1 MSDSVAPA
9 DFSSPEM
16 GVLYMKKK
24 YIKLFAFRASAHPV
38 SVCSGADC
46 AIMSTMGFLNTYLVW
61 LEWPEKCFRANDG
74 DLKLFRS
81 LVPRGSRVARVKSER
96 AFLKAL
102 PFATHAVVW
111 HFKKEWFA
119 RAPKLKVLATPA
131 AGRELVAWRDAPA
144 GVEVHFGAFHG
155 PIISE
160 TVLGFLLAW
169 TRGFFWKGPMW
180 PRAALAEH
188 CGDLEG
194 TTAVIAGF
202 GRIGR
207 AIAARLEPFGVECH
221 GITRHG
227 IFTLKNFHDGRLTTD
242 IRQRPSATLRL
253 CASALKIPTSLL
265 RRADWFIL
273 ALPSDTG
280 TDDFLDAR
288 LIRRLPKKCVVVNVG
303 RGNAVD
309 EEALLAAIGE
319 GRLAGAYLDVFKHEP
334 TALNP
339 GVGPRGKGLAAA
351 RNVPWNL
358 VRMPHACAFSTRYMK
373 ECFKELK
380 SEGLLD

>member
-1 MSDSVAPA
+1 M
-9 DFSSPEM
+9 
-16 GVLYMKKK
+16 
-24 YIKLFAFRASAHPV
+24 
-38 SVCSGADC
+38 
-46 AIMSTMGFLNTYLVW
+46 
-61 LEWPEKCFRANDG
+61 
-74 DLKLFRS
+74 
-81 LVPRGSRVARVKSER
+81 RVKSER
-96 AFLKAL
+96 AFLKSL
-102 PFATHAVVW
+102 PSATHAVVW

-119 RAPKLKVLATPA
+119 RATKLKVLATPA
-131 AGRELVAWRDAPA
+131 AGRELVAWRDAPKD
-144 GVEVHFGAFHG
+144 VKVHFGSFHG

-180 PRAALAEH
+180 PRKMLSEH

-207 AIAARLEPFGVECH
+207 AIAARLEPFGVECF
-221 GITRHG
+221 GITQHG
-227 IFTLKNFHDGRLTTD
+227 IFTLKNFHEGRSTTD
-242 IRQRPSATLRL
+242 IRQKHSATLRL
-253 CASALKIPTSLL
+253 SALASLGLDAFPSVASTLGGRLRASALKIPSPLL

-288 LIRRLPKKCVVVNVG
+288 LIRRLPKKCVVINVG

-309 EEALLAAIGE
+309 EDALLAAIKE

-339 GVGPRGKGLAAA
+339 RIGPHGKGLAAA
-351 RNVPWNL
+351 KYVPWNL
-358 VRMPHACAFSTRYMK
+358 VRMPHACAFSSRYMK
-373 ECFKELK
+373 ECFRELAR
-380 SEGLLD
+380 EGVLK

>member
-1 MSDSVAPA
+1 M
-9 DFSSPEM
+9 
-16 GVLYMKKK
+16 
-24 YIKLFAFRASAHPV
+24 
-38 SVCSGADC
+38 
-46 AIMSTMGFLNTYLVW
+46 
-61 LEWPEKCFRANDG
+61 
-74 DLKLFRS
+74 
-81 LVPRGSRVARVKSER
+81 RVKSER

-102 PFATHAVVW
+102 PSATHAVVW

-119 RAPKLKVLATPA
+119 RAKKLKVLATPA
-131 AGRELVAWRDAPA
+131 AGRELVAWRDAPK
-144 GVEVHFGAFHG
+144 GVKVHFGSFHG

-160 TVLGFLLAW
+160 TVLGFLLAG

-180 PRAALAEH
+180 PREKLAEH

-194 TTAVIAGF
+194 TTALIAGF

-207 AIAARLEPFGVECH
+207 AIAERLEPFGVECF

-227 IFTLKNFHDGRLTTD
+227 VFTLSDFHKGRPT
-242 IRQRPSATLRL
+242 AK
-253 CASALKIPTSLL
+253 KIPIPLL

-309 EEALLAAIGE
+309 EDALLAAIKE
-319 GRLAGAYLDVFKHEP
+319 ERLAGAYLDVFKHEP

-339 GVGPRGKGLAAA
+339 RIGPRGKGLAAA
-351 RNVPWNL
+351 KRVPWNL
-358 VRMPHACAFSTRYMK
+358 IRMPHACAFSSRYMK
-373 ECFKELK
+373 ECFRELAR
-380 SEGLLD
+380 EGVLR

>member
-1 MSDSVAPA
+1 V
-9 DFSSPEM
+9 
-16 GVLYMKKK
+16 
-24 YIKLFAFRASAHPV
+24 
-38 SVCSGADC
+38 
-46 AIMSTMGFLNTYLVW
+46 NTYLIW

-81 LVPRGSRVARVKSER
+81 LVPKGSRVVRAKSER

-102 PFATHAVVW
+102 PSATHAVVW

-119 RAPKLKVLATPA
+119 RAKKLKVLATPA
-131 AGRELVAWRDAPA
+131 AGRELIAWRDAPKDIK
-144 GVEVHFGAFHG
+144 VHFGSFHG

-180 PRAALAEH
+180 PRNKLAEH
-188 CGDLEG
+188 CGDLQG

-207 AIAARLEPFGVECH
+207 AIAARLEPFGVECV

-227 IFTLKNFHDGRLTTD
+227 IFTLENFHEGRSTTE
-242 IRQRPSATLRL
+242 
-253 CASALKIPTSLL
+253 KIPSSLL
-265 RRADWFIL
+265 RRADWFII
-273 ALPSDTG
+273 ALPSDTE

-309 EEALLAAIGE
+309 EDALLAAIKE

-339 GVGPRGKGLAAA
+339 KIGPRGKGLAAA
-351 RNVPWNL
+351 KSVPWNL
-358 VRMPHACAFSTRYMK
+358 VRMPHACAFSSRYMK
-373 ECFKELK
+373 ECFRELAR
-380 SEGLLD
+380 EGVLK

>member
-1 MSDSVAPA
+1 M
-9 DFSSPEM
+9 
-16 GVLYMKKK
+16 
-24 YIKLFAFRASAHPV
+24 I
-38 SVCSGADC
+38 
-46 AIMSTMGFLNTYLVW
+46 W

-81 LVPRGSRVARVKSER
+81 LVPKGSRVVRVKSER

-102 PFATHAVVW
+102 PSATHAVVW

-119 RAPKLKVLATPA
+119 RATKLKVLATPA
-131 AGRELVAWRDAPA
+131 AGRELVAWRDAPK
-144 GVEVHFGAFHG
+144 GVKVHFGSFHG

-169 TRGFFWKGPMW
+169 ARGFFWKGPMW
-180 PRAALAEH
+180 PRKELAEH

-207 AIAARLEPFGVECH
+207 AIAARLESFGVECV

-227 IFTLKNFHDGRLTTD
+227 IFTLADFRRGRST
-242 IRQRPSATLRL
+242 AE
-253 CASALKIPTSLL
+253 KIPSPLL

-280 TDDFLDAR
+280 TDDFLNAR
-288 LIRRLPKKCVVVNVG
+288 LIRRLPKKCVVVNIG

-309 EEALLAAIGE
+309 ETALLAAIKE

-339 GVGPRGKGLAAA
+339 KIGPRGKGLAAA
-351 RNVPWNL
+351 RSVPWNL
-358 VRMPHACAFSTRYMK
+358 VRMPHACAFSSRYMK

>member
-1 MSDSVAPA
+1 M
-9 DFSSPEM
+9 
-16 GVLYMKKK
+16 
-24 YIKLFAFRASAHPV
+24 I
-38 SVCSGADC
+38 
-46 AIMSTMGFLNTYLVW
+46 W
-61 LEWPEKCFRANDG
+61 LEWPERCFRANNG

-81 LVPRGSRVARVKSER
+81 LVPKGSRVVRVKSEQ

-102 PFATHAVVW
+102 PSATHAVVW
-111 HFKKEWFA
+111 HFNKEWFA

-131 AGRELVAWRDAPA
+131 AGRELVAWRDAPK
-144 GVEVHFGAFHG
+144 GVKVHFGSFHG

-180 PRAALAEH
+180 PREELAEH

-207 AIAARLEPFGVECH
+207 AIAARLEPFGVECF

-227 IFTLKNFHDGRLTTD
+227 IFTLKNFHEGRSTTE
-242 IRQRPSATLRL
+242 
-253 CASALKIPTSLL
+253 KIPSPLL

-309 EEALLAAIGE
+309 EDALLAAIKE
-319 GRLAGAYLDVFKHEP
+319 GRLAGAYLDVYKQEP

-339 GVGPRGKGLAAA
+339 KIGPRGKGLAAA
-351 RNVPWNL
+351 KSVPWNL
-358 VRMPHACAFSTRYMK
+358 VRMPHACAFSSRYMK
-373 ECFKELK
+373 ECFRELAR
-380 SEGLLD
+380 EGVLK

>member
-1 MSDSVAPA
+1 M
-9 DFSSPEM
+9 
-16 GVLYMKKK
+16 
-24 YIKLFAFRASAHPV
+24 
-38 SVCSGADC
+38 
-46 AIMSTMGFLNTYLVW
+46 
-61 LEWPEKCFRANDG
+61 
-74 DLKLFRS
+74 
-81 LVPRGSRVARVKSER
+81 RVKSEC

-102 PFATHAVVW
+102 PSATHAVVW

-119 RAPKLKVLATPA
+119 SAPKLKVLATPA
-131 AGRELVAWRDAPA
+131 AGRELVAWRDAPK
-144 GVEVHFGAFHG
+144 GVKVHFGSFHG

-180 PRAALAEH
+180 PREELAEH

-194 TTAVIAGF
+194 TTALIAGF

-207 AIAARLEPFGVECH
+207 AIAERLEPFGVECF

-227 IFTLKNFHDGRLTTD
+227 IFTLADFHKGRPT
-242 IRQRPSATLRL
+242 AK
-253 CASALKIPTSLL
+253 KIPIPLL

-288 LIRRLPKKCVVVNVG
+288 IIRRLPKKCVVVNVG

-309 EEALLAAIGE
+309 EDALLAAIKE
-319 GRLAGAYLDVFKHEP
+319 GLLAGAYLDVFKHEP

-339 GVGPRGKGLAAA
+339 RIGPRGKGLAAA
-351 RNVPWNL
+351 KRVPWNL
-358 VRMPHACAFSTRYMK
+358 IRMPHACAFSSRYMK
-373 ECFKELK
+373 ECFRELAR
-380 SEGLLD
+380 EGVLR

>member
-9 DFSSPEM
+9 DFSSPEI

-46 AIMSTMGFLNTYLVW
+46 AIMSAMGFLNTYLVW
-61 LEWPEKCFRANDG
+61 LEWPEKCFRADDG
-74 DLKLFRS
+74 DVGFFRS
-81 LVPRGSRVARVKSER
+81 LVPRGSRVVRVRSES

-102 PFATHAVVW
+102 PSATHAVVW
-111 HFKKEWFA
+111 HFRKEWYP
-119 RAPKLKVLATPA
+119 RAPKLRVLATPA
-131 AGRELVAWRDAPA
+131 AGRELVAWRDAPKD
-144 GVEVHFGAFHG
+144 VKVHFGAFHG

-169 TRGFFWKGPMW
+169 TRGFFWKGPLW

-207 AIAARLEPFGVECH
+207 AIAARLEQFGVECV

-227 IFTLKNFHDGRLTTD
+227 IFTLADFRKGRATSD
-242 IRQRPSATLRL
+242 IRHGSSASLRL
-253 CASALKIPTSLL
+253 CASALKIPIPLL

>member
-1 MSDSVAPA
+1 
-9 DFSSPEM
+9 
-16 GVLYMKKK
+16 
-24 YIKLFAFRASAHPV
+24 
-38 SVCSGADC
+38 
-46 AIMSTMGFLNTYLVW
+46 MSTYLIW
-61 LEWPEKCFRANDG
+61 LEWPERCFRANDG

-81 LVPRGSRVARVKSER
+81 LVPNGSRVVRVKSER

-102 PFATHAVVW
+102 PSATHAVVW
-111 HFKKEWFA
+111 HFRKEWFA

-131 AGRELVAWRDAPA
+131 AGRELVAWRDAPKS
-144 GVEVHFGAFHG
+144 VKVHFGSFHG

-180 PRAALAEH
+180 PRKVLSEH

-207 AIAARLEPFGVECH
+207 AIAARLEPFGVECF

-227 IFTLKNFHDGRLTTD
+227 IFTLENFHAGCPTTE
-242 IRQRPSATLRL
+242 
-253 CASALKIPTSLL
+253 KIPSSLL
-265 RRADWFIL
+265 RRADWFII
-273 ALPSDTG
+273 ALPSDTK
-280 TDDFLDAR
+280 TDNFLDAR
-288 LIRRLPKKCVVVNVG
+288 FIRRLPKKCVVVNVG

-309 EEALLAAIGE
+309 ENALLSAIKE

-339 GVGPRGKGLAAA
+339 KIGPCGKGLAAA
-351 RNVPWNL
+351 KSVPWNL
-358 VRMPHACAFSTRYMK
+358 IRMPHACAFSSRYMK

-380 SEGLLD
+380 TEGILD

>member
-1 MSDSVAPA
+1 M
-9 DFSSPEM
+9 
-16 GVLYMKKK
+16 
-24 YIKLFAFRASAHPV
+24 
-38 SVCSGADC
+38 
-46 AIMSTMGFLNTYLVW
+46 NTYLIW

-81 LVPRGSRVARVKSER
+81 LVPKGSRVVRVKSEQ

-102 PFATHAVVW
+102 PSATHAVVW

-119 RAPKLKVLATPA
+119 RAAKLKVLATPA
-131 AGRELVAWRDAPA
+131 AGRELVAWRDAPK
-144 GVEVHFGAFHG
+144 GVKVHFGSFHG

-180 PRAALAEH
+180 PRKELAEH

-207 AIAARLEPFGVECH
+207 AIAARLESFGVECI

-227 IFTLKNFHDGRLTTD
+227 IFTLADFRRGRST
-242 IRQRPSATLRL
+242 AE
-253 CASALKIPTSLL
+253 KIPSPLL

-280 TDDFLDAR
+280 TDDFLNAR
-288 LIRRLPKKCVVVNVG
+288 LIRRLPKKCVVVNIG

-309 EEALLAAIGE
+309 ETALLAAIKE

-339 GVGPRGKGLAAA
+339 KIGPRGKGLAAA
-351 RNVPWNL
+351 RSVPWNL
-358 VRMPHACAFSTRYMK
+358 VRMPHACAFSSRYMK

>member
-1 MSDSVAPA
+1 M
-9 DFSSPEM
+9 
-16 GVLYMKKK
+16 
-24 YIKLFAFRASAHPV
+24 
-38 SVCSGADC
+38 
-46 AIMSTMGFLNTYLVW
+46 
-61 LEWPEKCFRANDG
+61 
-74 DLKLFRS
+74 
-81 LVPRGSRVARVKSER
+81 RVKSEQ

-102 PFATHAVVW
+102 PSATHAVVW
-111 HFKKEWFA
+111 HFNKEWFA
-119 RAPKLKVLATPA
+119 RAQKLKVLATPA
-131 AGRELVAWRDAPA
+131 AGRELVAWRDAPK
-144 GVEVHFGAFHG
+144 GVKVHFGSFHG

-180 PRAALAEH
+180 PREELAEH

-207 AIAARLEPFGVECH
+207 AIAARLEPFGVECF

-227 IFTLKNFHDGRLTTD
+227 IFTLKNFHEGRSTTE
-242 IRQRPSATLRL
+242 
-253 CASALKIPTSLL
+253 KIPSPLL

-309 EEALLAAIGE
+309 EDALLAAIKE
-319 GRLAGAYLDVFKHEP
+319 GRLAGAYLDVYKQEP

-339 GVGPRGKGLAAA
+339 KIGPRGKGLAAA
-351 RNVPWNL
+351 KSVPWNL
-358 VRMPHACAFSTRYMK
+358 VRMPHACAFSSRYMK
-373 ECFKELK
+373 ECFRELAR
-380 SEGLLD
+380 EGVLK

>member
-1 MSDSVAPA
+1 M
-9 DFSSPEM
+9 
-16 GVLYMKKK
+16 
-24 YIKLFAFRASAHPV
+24 
-38 SVCSGADC
+38 
-46 AIMSTMGFLNTYLVW
+46 
-61 LEWPEKCFRANDG
+61 
-74 DLKLFRS
+74 
-81 LVPRGSRVARVKSER
+81 RVKSEC

-102 PFATHAVVW
+102 PSATHAVVW

-119 RAPKLKVLATPA
+119 SAPKLKVLATPA
-131 AGRELVAWRDAPA
+131 AGRELVAWRDAPK
-144 GVEVHFGAFHG
+144 GVKVHFGSFHG

-180 PRAALAEH
+180 PREKLAEH

-194 TTAVIAGF
+194 TTALIAGF

-207 AIAARLEPFGVECH
+207 AIAERLEPFGVECF

-227 IFTLKNFHDGRLTTD
+227 VFTLADFHKGRPT
-242 IRQRPSATLRL
+242 AK
-253 CASALKIPTSLL
+253 KIPIPLL

-309 EEALLAAIGE
+309 EDALLAAIKE
-319 GRLAGAYLDVFKHEP
+319 ERLAGAYLDVFKHEP

-339 GVGPRGKGLAAA
+339 RIGPRGKGLAAA
-351 RNVPWNL
+351 KRVPWNL
-358 VRMPHACAFSTRYMK
+358 IRMPHACAFSSRYMK
-373 ECFKELK
+373 ECFRELAR
-380 SEGLLD
+380 EGVLR

>member
-1 MSDSVAPA
+1 M
-9 DFSSPEM
+9 
-16 GVLYMKKK
+16 
-24 YIKLFAFRASAHPV
+24 
-38 SVCSGADC
+38 
-46 AIMSTMGFLNTYLVW
+46 NTYLIW

-81 LVPRGSRVARVKSER
+81 LVPKGSRVVRVKSEQ

-102 PFATHAVVW
+102 PSATHAVVW

-131 AGRELVAWRDAPA
+131 AGRELVAWRDAPK
-144 GVEVHFGAFHG
+144 GVKVHFGSFHG

-169 TRGFFWKGPMW
+169 ARGFFWKGPMW
-180 PRAALAEH
+180 PRKELAEH

-207 AIAARLEPFGVECH
+207 AIAARLESFGVECV

-227 IFTLKNFHDGRLTTD
+227 IFTLADFRRGRST
-242 IRQRPSATLRL
+242 AE
-253 CASALKIPTSLL
+253 KIPSPLL
-265 RRADWFIL
+265 RRADWFII
-273 ALPSDTG
+273 ALPSDTN
-280 TDDFLDAR
+280 TDDFLNAR

-309 EEALLAAIGE
+309 ETALLAAIKE

-339 GVGPRGKGLAAA
+339 RIGPRGKGLAAA
-351 RNVPWNL
+351 KSVPWNL
-358 VRMPHACAFSTRYMK
+358 VRMPHACAFSSRYMK

>member
-1 MSDSVAPA
+1 M
-9 DFSSPEM
+9 
-16 GVLYMKKK
+16 
-24 YIKLFAFRASAHPV
+24 
-38 SVCSGADC
+38 
-46 AIMSTMGFLNTYLVW
+46 NTYLIW

-81 LVPRGSRVARVKSER
+81 LVPKGSRVVRAKSER

-102 PFATHAVVW
+102 PSATHAVVW

-119 RAPKLKVLATPA
+119 RATKLKVLSTPA
-131 AGRELVAWRDAPA
+131 AGRELVAWRDAPKS
-144 GVEVHFGAFHG
+144 VKVHFGSFHG

-180 PRAALAEH
+180 PRKVLSEH

-207 AIAARLEPFGVECH
+207 AIAERLEPFGVECF

-227 IFTLKNFHDGRLTTD
+227 IFTLKNFHDGRSTTE
-242 IRQRPSATLRL
+242 
-253 CASALKIPTSLL
+253 KIPSSLL
-265 RRADWFIL
+265 RRADWFII
-273 ALPSDTG
+273 ALPSDTK
-280 TDDFLDAR
+280 TDDFLDVR

-309 EEALLAAIGE
+309 EDALLAAIKE

-339 GVGPRGKGLAAA
+339 RIGPRGKGLAAA
-351 RNVPWNL
+351 KSVPWNL
-358 VRMPHACAFSTRYMK
+358 VRMPHACAFSSRYMK

-380 SEGLLD
+380 TEGLLD

>member
-1 MSDSVAPA
+1 
-9 DFSSPEM
+9 
-16 GVLYMKKK
+16 
-24 YIKLFAFRASAHPV
+24 
-38 SVCSGADC
+38 
-46 AIMSTMGFLNTYLVW
+46 
-61 LEWPEKCFRANDG
+61 
-74 DLKLFRS
+74 
-81 LVPRGSRVARVKSER
+81 
-96 AFLKAL
+96 
-102 PFATHAVVW
+102 
-111 HFKKEWFA
+111 
-119 RAPKLKVLATPA
+119 
-131 AGRELVAWRDAPA
+131 
-144 GVEVHFGAFHG
+144 
-155 PIISE
+155 
-160 TVLGFLLAW
+160 
-169 TRGFFWKGPMW
+169 MW
-180 PRAALAEH
+180 PRKELSEH

-207 AIAARLEPFGVECH
+207 AIAARLEPFGVECF

-227 IFTLKNFHDGRLTTD
+227 IFTLKNFYEGRSPTD
-242 IRQRPSATLRL
+242 IRQKPSATLRL
-253 CASALKIPTSLL
+253 SALASLGLDAFPSVASTLRGRLRASALKIPTPLL

-309 EEALLAAIGE
+309 EEALLAAIKE

-339 GVGPRGKGLAAA
+339 RIGPRGKGLAAA
-351 RNVPWNL
+351 RSVPWNL
-358 VRMPHACAFSTRYMK
+358 VRMPHACAFSSRYMK

>member
-1 MSDSVAPA
+1 MVRRN
-9 DFSSPEM
+9 E
-16 GVLYMKKK
+16 
-24 YIKLFAFRASAHPV
+24 
-38 SVCSGADC
+38 
-46 AIMSTMGFLNTYLVW
+46 YLVW
-61 LEWPEKCFRANDG
+61 LNWPEKCFRANEG

-81 LVPRGSRVARVKSER
+81 LVPKGSRVMRVKSER

-102 PFATHAVVW
+102 PSATHAVVW

-131 AGRELVAWRDAPA
+131 AGRELVAWRDAPK
-144 GVEVHFGAFHG
+144 GVKVHFGSFHG

-160 TVLGFLLAW
+160 TVLCFLLAW

-180 PRAALAEH
+180 PRAELSEH

-202 GRIGR
+202 GRIGH
-207 AIAARLEPFGVECH
+207 AIAARLEPFGVKCF

-227 IFTLKNFHDGRLTTD
+227 IFTPKNFHGGRSTSD
-242 IRQRPSATLRL
+242 IRQEK
-253 CASALKIPTSLL
+253 ALSPLL
-265 RRADWFIL
+265 RRADWFVL

-339 GVGPRGKGLAAA
+339 GVGPRGKGLAAV

-358 VRMPHACAFSTRYMK
+358 VRMPHACAFSTRYMR
-373 ECFKELK
+373 ECFRELAR
-380 SEGLLD
+380 EGLLDA

>member
-1 MSDSVAPA
+1 M
-9 DFSSPEM
+9 
-16 GVLYMKKK
+16 
-24 YIKLFAFRASAHPV
+24 
-38 SVCSGADC
+38 
-46 AIMSTMGFLNTYLVW
+46 NTYLIW
-61 LEWPEKCFRANDG
+61 LEWPERCFRANDG
-74 DLKLFRS
+74 DLKFFRS
-81 LVPRGSRVARVKSER
+81 LVPKGSRVVRAKSER

-102 PFATHAVVW
+102 PSATHAVVW
-111 HFKKEWFA
+111 HFRKEWYP
-119 RAPKLKVLATPA
+119 RAPKLRVLATPA

-144 GVEVHFGAFHG
+144 GVKVHFGAFHG
-155 PIISE
+155 PIIAE

-207 AIAARLEPFGVECH
+207 AIAARLESFGVECV

-227 IFTLKNFHDGRLTTD
+227 IFTLADFRKGRST
-242 IRQRPSATLRL
+242 AE
-253 CASALKIPTSLL
+253 KIPSPLL

-280 TDDFLDAR
+280 TDDFLNAR

-309 EEALLAAIGE
+309 ETALLAAIKE

-339 GVGPRGKGLAAA
+339 KIGPRGKGLAAA
-351 RNVPWNL
+351 RSVPWNL
-358 VRMPHACAFSTRYMK
+358 VRMPHACAFSSRYMK

>member
-1 MSDSVAPA
+1 M
-9 DFSSPEM
+9 
-16 GVLYMKKK
+16 
-24 YIKLFAFRASAHPV
+24 
-38 SVCSGADC
+38 
-46 AIMSTMGFLNTYLVW
+46 NTYLIW

-81 LVPRGSRVARVKSER
+81 LVPKGSRVVRAKSER

-102 PFATHAVVW
+102 PSATHAVVW

-119 RAPKLKVLATPA
+119 RATSLKVLATPA
-131 AGRELVAWRDAPA
+131 AGRELVAWRDAPK
-144 GVEVHFGAFHG
+144 GVKVHFGSFHG

-180 PRAALAEH
+180 PRKVLSEH

-207 AIAARLEPFGVECH
+207 AIAERLEPFGVECF

-227 IFTLKNFHDGRLTTD
+227 IFTLKNFHDGRSTTE
-242 IRQRPSATLRL
+242 
-253 CASALKIPTSLL
+253 KIPSSLL
-265 RRADWFIL
+265 RRADWFII
-273 ALPSDTG
+273 ALPSDTK
-280 TDDFLDAR
+280 TDDFLDVR

-309 EEALLAAIGE
+309 EDALLAAIKE

-339 GVGPRGKGLAAA
+339 RIGPRGKGLAAA
-351 RNVPWNL
+351 KSVPWNL
-358 VRMPHACAFSTRYMK
+358 IRMPHACAFSSRYMK

-380 SEGLLD
+380 TEGLLD

>member
-1 MSDSVAPA
+1 M
-9 DFSSPEM
+9 
-16 GVLYMKKK
+16 
-24 YIKLFAFRASAHPV
+24 
-38 SVCSGADC
+38 
-46 AIMSTMGFLNTYLVW
+46 NTYLIW
-61 LEWPEKCFRANDG
+61 LEWPERCFRANDG
-74 DLKLFRS
+74 DLKFFRS
-81 LVPRGSRVARVKSER
+81 LVPKGSRVVRAKSER

-102 PFATHAVVW
+102 PSATHAVVW
-111 HFKKEWFA
+111 HFRKEWYP
-119 RAPKLKVLATPA
+119 RAPKLRVLATPA

-144 GVEVHFGAFHG
+144 GVKVHFGAFHG
-155 PIISE
+155 PIIAE

-207 AIAARLEPFGVECH
+207 AIAARLEPFGVECR

-227 IFTLKNFHDGRLTTD
+227 DL
-242 IRQRPSATLRL
+242 TLRN
-253 CASALKIPTSLL
+253 AGPFL

-358 VRMPHACAFSTRYMK
+358 VRMPHACAFSTRYMR
-373 ECFKELK
+373 ECFRELAR
-380 SEGLLD
+380 EGLLDA

>member
-1 MSDSVAPA
+1 M
-9 DFSSPEM
+9 
-16 GVLYMKKK
+16 
-24 YIKLFAFRASAHPV
+24 
-38 SVCSGADC
+38 
-46 AIMSTMGFLNTYLVW
+46 NTYLIW
-61 LEWPEKCFRANDG
+61 LEWPERCFRANDG
-74 DLKLFRS
+74 DLKFFRS
-81 LVPRGSRVARVKSER
+81 LVPKGSRVVRAKSER

-102 PFATHAVVW
+102 PSATHAVVW
-111 HFKKEWFA
+111 HFRKEWYP
-119 RAPKLKVLATPA
+119 RAPKLRVLATPA

-144 GVEVHFGAFHG
+144 GVKVHFGAFHG
-155 PIISE
+155 PIIAE

-207 AIAARLEPFGVECH
+207 SIAVRLEQFGVSCF
-221 GITRHG
+221 GLTRHG
-227 IFTLKNFHDGRLTTD
+227 VFSGSKGRTPL
-242 IRQRPSATLRL
+242 PSGSRASFLRH
-253 CASALKIPTSLL
+253 
-265 RRADWFIL
+265 ADWFIM

-358 VRMPHACAFSTRYMK
+358 VRMPHACAFSTRYMR
-373 ECFKELK
+373 ECFRELAR
-380 SEGLLD
+380 EGLLDA

>member
-1 MSDSVAPA
+1 M
-9 DFSSPEM
+9 
-16 GVLYMKKK
+16 
-24 YIKLFAFRASAHPV
+24 
-38 SVCSGADC
+38 
-46 AIMSTMGFLNTYLVW
+46 
-61 LEWPEKCFRANDG
+61 
-74 DLKLFRS
+74 
-81 LVPRGSRVARVKSER
+81 RVKSEC

-102 PFATHAVVW
+102 PSATHAVVW

-119 RAPKLKVLATPA
+119 SAPKLKVLATPA
-131 AGRELVAWRDAPA
+131 AGRELVAWRDAPK
-144 GVEVHFGAFHG
+144 GVKVHFGSFHG

-180 PRAALAEH
+180 PREELAEH

-194 TTAVIAGF
+194 TTALIAGF

-207 AIAARLEPFGVECH
+207 AIAERLEPFGVECF

-227 IFTLKNFHDGRLTTD
+227 IFTLADFHKGRPT
-242 IRQRPSATLRL
+242 AK
-253 CASALKIPTSLL
+253 KIPIPLL

-303 RGNAVD
+303 RGNAV
-309 EEALLAAIGE
+309 EEDALLAAIKE

-339 GVGPRGKGLAAA
+339 RIGPRGKGLAAA
-351 RNVPWNL
+351 KRVPWNL
-358 VRMPHACAFSTRYMK
+358 IRMPHACAFSSRYMK
-373 ECFKELK
+373 ECFRELAR
-380 SEGLLD
+380 EGVLR

>member
-1 MSDSVAPA
+1 M
-9 DFSSPEM
+9 
-16 GVLYMKKK
+16 
-24 YIKLFAFRASAHPV
+24 
-38 SVCSGADC
+38 
-46 AIMSTMGFLNTYLVW
+46 NTYLIW
-61 LEWPEKCFRANDG
+61 LEWPERCFRANDG
-74 DLKLFRS
+74 DLKFFRS
-81 LVPRGSRVARVKSER
+81 LVPKGSRVVCAKSER
-96 AFLKAL
+96 AFLRAL
-102 PFATHAVVW
+102 PSATHAVVW
-111 HFKKEWFA
+111 HFRKEWYP
-119 RAPKLKVLATPA
+119 RALKLRVLATPA

-155 PIISE
+155 PIIAE
-160 TVLGFLLAW
+160 TVLGFLIAW

-207 AIAARLEPFGVECH
+207 AIAARLEPFGVECF

-227 IFTLKNFHDGRLTTD
+227 IFTPKNFHEGRSTTD
-242 IRQRPSATLRL
+242 IRQEK
-253 CASALKIPTSLL
+253 ALSPLL

-309 EEALLAAIGE
+309 EEALLAAIEE

-358 VRMPHACAFSTRYMK
+358 VRMPHACAFSTRYMR
-373 ECFKELK
+373 ECFRELAR
-380 SEGLLD
+380 EGLLDA

>member
-1 MSDSVAPA
+1 MASDWWL
-9 DFSSPEM
+9 EI
-16 GVLYMKKK
+16 GVN
-24 YIKLFAFRASAHPV
+24 R
-38 SVCSGADC
+38 
-46 AIMSTMGFLNTYLVW
+46 YLIW
-61 LEWPEKCFRANDG
+61 LEWPERCFRANDG
-74 DLKLFRS
+74 DLKFFRS
-81 LVPRGSRVARVKSER
+81 LVPKGSRVVRAKSER

-102 PFATHAVVW
+102 PSATHAVVW

-119 RAPKLKVLATPA
+119 SAPKLKVLATPA
-131 AGRELVAWRDAPA
+131 AGRELVAWRDAPK
-144 GVEVHFGAFHG
+144 GVKVHFGSFHG

-180 PRAALAEH
+180 PREELAEH

-194 TTAVIAGF
+194 TTALIAGF

-207 AIAARLEPFGVECH
+207 AIAERLEPFGVECF

-227 IFTLKNFHDGRLTTD
+227 VFTLADFHKGRPT
-242 IRQRPSATLRL
+242 AK
-253 CASALKIPTSLL
+253 KIPIPLL

-309 EEALLAAIGE
+309 EDALLAAIKE

-339 GVGPRGKGLAAA
+339 RIGPRGKGLAAA
-351 RNVPWNL
+351 KRVPWNL
-358 VRMPHACAFSTRYMK
+358 IRMPHACAFSSRYMK
-373 ECFKELK
+373 ECFRELAR
-380 SEGLLD
+380 EGVLR

>member
-1 MSDSVAPA
+1 M
-9 DFSSPEM
+9 
-16 GVLYMKKK
+16 
-24 YIKLFAFRASAHPV
+24 
-38 SVCSGADC
+38 
-46 AIMSTMGFLNTYLVW
+46 NTYLIW
-61 LEWPEKCFRANDG
+61 LEWPEKCFRANEG

-81 LVPRGSRVARVKSER
+81 LVPKGSRVVRVKSER
-96 AFLKAL
+96 AFLRNL
-102 PFATHAVVW
+102 PSATHAVVW
-111 HFKKEWFA
+111 HFEKEWYA

-131 AGRELVAWRDAPA
+131 AGRELIAWRDAPR
-144 GVEVHFGAFHG
+144 GVKVHFGAFHG

-180 PRAALAEH
+180 PREELAEH

-207 AIAARLEPFGVECH
+207 SIAARLEPFGVECF

-227 IFTLKNFHDGRLTTD
+227 IFTPKNFHEGRSTSD
-242 IRQRPSATLRL
+242 IRQEK
-253 CASALKIPTSLL
+253 ALSPLL
-265 RRADWFIL
+265 RRADWLIL

-288 LIRRLPKKCVVVNVG
+288 LIRRLPKKCVVVNIG

-309 EEALLAAIGE
+309 EDALLAAIRE

-334 TALNP
+334 TVLNP
-339 GVGPRGKGLAAA
+339 KIGPRGKGLAAA
-351 RNVPWNL
+351 RSVPWNL
-358 VRMPHACAFSTRYMK
+358 VRMPHACAFSSRYMK
-373 ECFKELK
+373 ECFQELAR
-380 SEGLLD
+380 EGVLK

>member
-1 MSDSVAPA
+1 M
-9 DFSSPEM
+9 
-16 GVLYMKKK
+16 
-24 YIKLFAFRASAHPV
+24 
-38 SVCSGADC
+38 
-46 AIMSTMGFLNTYLVW
+46 NTYLIW

-81 LVPRGSRVARVKSER
+81 LVPKGSRVVRVKSEQ

-102 PFATHAVVW
+102 PSATHAVVW

-119 RAPKLKVLATPA
+119 RATKLKVLATPA
-131 AGRELVAWRDAPA
+131 AGRELVAWRDAPK
-144 GVEVHFGAFHG
+144 GVKVHFGSFHG

-169 TRGFFWKGPMW
+169 ARGFFWKGPMW
-180 PRAALAEH
+180 PRKELAEH

-207 AIAARLEPFGVECH
+207 AIAARLESFGVECV

-227 IFTLKNFHDGRLTTD
+227 IFTLADFRRGRST
-242 IRQRPSATLRL
+242 AE
-253 CASALKIPTSLL
+253 KIPSPLL

-280 TDDFLDAR
+280 TDDFLNAR
-288 LIRRLPKKCVVVNVG
+288 LIRRLPKKCVVVNIG

-309 EEALLAAIGE
+309 ETALLAAIKE

-339 GVGPRGKGLAAA
+339 KIGPRGKGLAAA
-351 RNVPWNL
+351 RSVPWNL
-358 VRMPHACAFSTRYMK
+358 VRMPHACAFSSRYMK

>member
-1 MSDSVAPA
+1 M
-9 DFSSPEM
+9 
-16 GVLYMKKK
+16 
-24 YIKLFAFRASAHPV
+24 
-38 SVCSGADC
+38 
-46 AIMSTMGFLNTYLVW
+46 NTYLIW
-61 LEWPEKCFRANDG
+61 LEWPEKCFRANEG

-81 LVPRGSRVARVKSER
+81 LVPKGSRVVRVKSER
-96 AFLKAL
+96 AFLRNL
-102 PFATHAVVW
+102 PSATHAVVW
-111 HFKKEWFA
+111 HFEKEWYA

-131 AGRELVAWRDAPA
+131 AGRELIAWRDAPR
-144 GVEVHFGAFHG
+144 GVKVHFGAFHG

-180 PRAALAEH
+180 PREELAEH

-207 AIAARLEPFGVECH
+207 SIAARLEPFGVECF

-227 IFTLKNFHDGRLTTD
+227 IFTPKNFHEGRSTSD
-242 IRQRPSATLRL
+242 IRQEK
-253 CASALKIPTSLL
+253 ALSPLL
-265 RRADWFIL
+265 RRADWLIL

-288 LIRRLPKKCVVVNVG
+288 LIRRLPKKCVVVNIG

-309 EEALLAAIGE
+309 ETALLAAIKE

-339 GVGPRGKGLAAA
+339 KIGPRGKGLAAA
-351 RNVPWNL
+351 RSVPWNL
-358 VRMPHACAFSTRYMK
+358 VRMPHACAFSSRYMK

>member
-1 MSDSVAPA
+1 M
-9 DFSSPEM
+9 
-16 GVLYMKKK
+16 
-24 YIKLFAFRASAHPV
+24 
-38 SVCSGADC
+38 
-46 AIMSTMGFLNTYLVW
+46 NTYLIW
-61 LEWPEKCFRANDG
+61 LEWPERCFRANDG

-81 LVPRGSRVARVKSER
+81 LVPKGSRVVRVKSEQ

-102 PFATHAVVW
+102 PSATHAVVW
-111 HFKKEWFA
+111 HFNKEWFA

-131 AGRELVAWRDAPA
+131 AGRELVAWRDAPK
-144 GVEVHFGAFHG
+144 GVKVHFGSFHG

-180 PRAALAEH
+180 PREELAEH

-207 AIAARLEPFGVECH
+207 AIAARLEPFGVECF

-227 IFTLKNFHDGRLTTD
+227 IFTLKNFHEGRLTTE
-242 IRQRPSATLRL
+242 
-253 CASALKIPTSLL
+253 KIPSPLL

-303 RGNAVD
+303 RGNSVD
-309 EEALLAAIGE
+309 EDALLAAIKE

-339 GVGPRGKGLAAA
+339 KIGPRGKGIAAA
-351 RNVPWNL
+351 KSVPWNL
-358 VRMPHACAFSTRYMK
+358 VRMPHACAFSSRYMK
-373 ECFKELK
+373 ECFRELAR
-380 SEGLLD
+380 EGVLK

>member
-1 MSDSVAPA
+1 M
-9 DFSSPEM
+9 
-16 GVLYMKKK
+16 
-24 YIKLFAFRASAHPV
+24 
-38 SVCSGADC
+38 
-46 AIMSTMGFLNTYLVW
+46 NTYLIW
-61 LEWPEKCFRANDG
+61 LEWPERCFRANDG

-81 LVPRGSRVARVKSER
+81 LVPKGSRVVRARSEA
-96 AFLKAL
+96 AFLRAL
-102 PFATHAVVW
+102 PSATHAVVW
-111 HFKKEWFA
+111 HFNKEWFA

-131 AGRELVAWRDAPA
+131 AGRELVAWRDAPR
-144 GVEVHFGAFHG
+144 GVKVHFGSFHG

-169 TRGFFWKGPMW
+169 VRGFFWKGPMW
-180 PRAALAEH
+180 PRAELSEH

-207 AIAARLEPFGVECH
+207 AIAARLEPFGVECL

-227 IFTLKNFHDGRLTTD
+227 IFTLKNFHEGRSTTE
-242 IRQRPSATLRL
+242 
-253 CASALKIPTSLL
+253 KIPSPLL

-309 EEALLAAIGE
+309 EDALLAAIKE
-319 GRLAGAYLDVFKHEP
+319 GRLAGAYLDVYKQEP

-339 GVGPRGKGLAAA
+339 KIGPRGKGLAAA
-351 RNVPWNL
+351 KSVPWNL
-358 VRMPHACAFSTRYMK
+358 VRMPHACAFSSRYMK
-373 ECFKELK
+373 ECFRELAR
-380 SEGLLD
+380 EGVLK

>member
-1 MSDSVAPA
+1 M
-9 DFSSPEM
+9 
-16 GVLYMKKK
+16 
-24 YIKLFAFRASAHPV
+24 
-38 SVCSGADC
+38 
-46 AIMSTMGFLNTYLVW
+46 NTYLIW
-61 LEWPEKCFRANDG
+61 LEWPERCFRANDG
-74 DLKLFRS
+74 DLKFFRS
-81 LVPRGSRVARVKSER
+81 LVPKGSRVVRAKSER

-102 PFATHAVVW
+102 PSATHAVVW
-111 HFKKEWFA
+111 HFRKEWYP
-119 RAPKLKVLATPA
+119 RAPKLRVLATPA

-144 GVEVHFGAFHG
+144 GVKVHFGAFHG
-155 PIISE
+155 PIIAE

-207 AIAARLEPFGVECH
+207 AIAARLEPFGVECF

-227 IFTLKNFHDGRLTTD
+227 IFTLKNFHEGRSTTD
-242 IRQRPSATLRL
+242 IRQKPSATLRL
-253 CASALKIPTSLL
+253 SALASLGLDAFPSVASTLRGRLRASALKIPTPLL

-273 ALPSDTG
+273 ALPSDTN

-309 EEALLAAIGE
+309 EEALLAAIRE

-358 VRMPHACAFSTRYMK
+358 VRMPHACAFSTRYMR
-373 ECFKELK
+373 ECFRELAR
-380 SEGLLD
+380 EGLLDA

>member
-1 MSDSVAPA
+1 MNA
-9 DFSSPEM
+9 
-16 GVLYMKKK
+16 
-24 YIKLFAFRASAHPV
+24 
-38 SVCSGADC
+38 
-46 AIMSTMGFLNTYLVW
+46 YLIW
-61 LEWPEKCFRANDG
+61 LEWPEKCFRADER
-74 DLKLFRS
+74 DLKFFRS
-81 LVPRGSRVARVKSER
+81 LVPKGSRVVRARGER
-96 AFLKAL
+96 AFLRAL
-102 PFATHAVVW
+102 PSATHAVVW

-119 RAPKLKVLATPA
+119 LAKRLKVLATPA
-131 AGRELVAWRDAPA
+131 AGRELIAWRDAPV
-144 GVEVHFGAFHG
+144 GVKVHFGAFHG

-180 PRAALAEH
+180 PRSGLAAH
-188 CGDLEG
+188 CGDLAG

-207 AIAARLEPFGVECH
+207 AIAARLEPFGVECF

-227 IFTLKNFHDGRLTTD
+227 PTLKDVGPF
-242 IRQRPSATLRL
+242 
-253 CASALKIPTSLL
+253 L
-265 RRADWFIL
+265 RRADWFII

-309 EEALLAAIGE
+309 EDALLAAIKE

-339 GVGPRGKGLAAA
+339 GVGRRGKGLAAA
-351 RNVPWNL
+351 KSVPWNL

-373 ECFKELK
+373 DCFRELA
-380 SEGLLD
+380 SEGLLK

>member
-1 MSDSVAPA
+1 M
-9 DFSSPEM
+9 
-16 GVLYMKKK
+16 
-24 YIKLFAFRASAHPV
+24 
-38 SVCSGADC
+38 
-46 AIMSTMGFLNTYLVW
+46 NTYLIW
-61 LEWPEKCFRANDG
+61 LEWPEKCFRASDG

-81 LVPRGSRVARVKSER
+81 LVPKGSRVVRVKSEQ

-102 PFATHAVVW
+102 PSATHAVVW

-119 RAPKLKVLATPA
+119 RAAKLKVLATPA
-131 AGRELVAWRDAPA
+131 AGRELVAWRDAPK
-144 GVEVHFGAFHG
+144 GVKVHFGSFHG

-180 PRAALAEH
+180 PRKELAEH

-207 AIAARLEPFGVECH
+207 AIAARLESFGVECV

-227 IFTLKNFHDGRLTTD
+227 IFTLADFRKGRST
-242 IRQRPSATLRL
+242 AE
-253 CASALKIPTSLL
+253 KIPSPLL

-280 TDDFLDAR
+280 TDDFLNAR
-288 LIRRLPKKCVVVNVG
+288 LIRRLPKKCVVVNIG

-309 EEALLAAIGE
+309 ETALLAAIKE

-339 GVGPRGKGLAAA
+339 KIGPRGKGLAAA
-351 RNVPWNL
+351 RSVPWNL
-358 VRMPHACAFSTRYMK
+358 VRMPHACAFSSRYMK

>member
-1 MSDSVAPA
+1 M
-9 DFSSPEM
+9 
-16 GVLYMKKK
+16 
-24 YIKLFAFRASAHPV
+24 RA
-38 SVCSGADC
+38 
-46 AIMSTMGFLNTYLVW
+46 
-61 LEWPEKCFRANDG
+61 
-74 DLKLFRS
+74 RS
-81 LVPRGSRVARVKSER
+81 EE

-102 PFATHAVVW
+102 PSATHAVVW
-111 HFKKEWFA
+111 HFAKEWYA
-119 RAPKLKVLATPA
+119 RAPRLKVLATPA
-131 AGRELVAWRDAPA
+131 AGRELVAWRDAPK
-144 GVEVHFGAFHG
+144 GVKVHFGSFHG

-180 PRAALAEH
+180 PRSVLAEH
-188 CGDLEG
+188 CGDLKG

-207 AIAARLEPFGVECH
+207 AIAAHLEPFGVECH

-227 IFTLKNFHDGRLTTD
+227 DLTLGNAG
-242 IRQRPSATLRL
+242 P
-253 CASALKIPTSLL
+253 LL

-309 EEALLAAIGE
+309 EEALLAAIRD

-339 GVGPRGKGLAAA
+339 KIGPRGKGLAAA
-351 RNVPWNL
+351 KNVPWNL
-358 VRMPHACAFSTRYMK
+358 IRMPHACAFSTRYMK

-380 SEGLLD
+380 DEGLV

>member
-1 MSDSVAPA
+1 M
-9 DFSSPEM
+9 
-16 GVLYMKKK
+16 
-24 YIKLFAFRASAHPV
+24 
-38 SVCSGADC
+38 
-46 AIMSTMGFLNTYLVW
+46 
-61 LEWPEKCFRANDG
+61 
-74 DLKLFRS
+74 
-81 LVPRGSRVARVKSER
+81 RVKSEC

-102 PFATHAVVW
+102 PSATHAVVW

-119 RAPKLKVLATPA
+119 SAPKLKVLATPA
-131 AGRELVAWRDAPA
+131 AGRELVAWRDAPK
-144 GVEVHFGAFHG
+144 GVKVHFGSFHG

-180 PRAALAEH
+180 PREELAEH

-194 TTAVIAGF
+194 TTALIAGF

-207 AIAARLEPFGVECH
+207 AIAERLEPFGVECF

-227 IFTLKNFHDGRLTTD
+227 VFTLADFHKGRPT
-242 IRQRPSATLRL
+242 AK
-253 CASALKIPTSLL
+253 KIPIPLL

-309 EEALLAAIGE
+309 EDALLAAIKE
-319 GRLAGAYLDVFKHEP
+319 ERLAGAYLDVFKHEP

-339 GVGPRGKGLAAA
+339 RIGPRGKGLAAA
-351 RNVPWNL
+351 KRVPWNL
-358 VRMPHACAFSTRYMK
+358 IRMPHACAFSSRYMK
-373 ECFKELK
+373 ECFRELAR
-380 SEGLLD
+380 EGVLR